1 MLLGFNK
8 VWAEPNYIFS
18 EDIVSAKQKSA
29 LSWIVRSSRPQFVN
43 IILLAVVYGLNAF
56 IGVYNT
62 VFARDLVDAAV
73 KGVQGGSLDEV
84 IRYGLLYFG
93 VTLVQIVTLVLAR
106 NFGFKI
112 GARLDMSLK
121 SSLFHSMM
129 TKEYSDISAYHSGE
143 LMNRLTN
150 DVNVVT
156 SAIVSIVP
164 SLVFFIVKIIGIF
177 YILVQINLIFALV
190 FVVGG
195 ALVFLVATLFK
206 PITKRMHKDVQ
217 EKEGKVRSFMQEGLG
232 SLLMIKTFGAQE
244 KMQKSAYALQEDC
257 YRSQRKRNI
266 FSIVTGTGMTAVF
279 SFAFVW
285 GLGWGA
291 YMLYYGAI
299 SYGVL
304 MQITSL
310 IGQIRTPIQGMT
322 NIFPTYFTA
331 LASAERLMEIENLP
345 DEQELHSDVDTQKLY
360 DEMEAICFDDISF
373 AFDRD
378 IVLDSTSLTI
388 NKGEFVAIEGIS
400 GIGKSTL
407 MKLLLSV
414 YQPKSG
420 DIYIRTPDQKYIVDK
435 SLRKLFSYVPQGNFL
450 LSGSLRENIAFVA
463 PDASDDDIMRAAR
476 IACAEDFIKELPEG
490 LDTVIAEHGGG
501 LSEGQVQRVAIA
513 RAILTKA
520 PVILLDEATSALDEA
535 TEVSLLHNLRQLQD
549 KTCIII
555 SHKKAAEEICDKT
568 VTIENKKICFHE

>member
-1 MLLGFNK
+1 M
-8 VWAEPNYIFS
+8 
-18 EDIVSAKQKSA
+18 SAKQKSA
-29 LSWIVRSSRPQFVN
+29 LGWIVRSSRPQFIN
-43 IILLAVVYGLNAF
+43 IIWLAVIYGLNAF

-73 KGVQGGSLDEV
+73 KGVNGGSLDEV
-84 IRYGLLYFG
+84 IHYGLLYLG
-93 VTLVQIVTLVLAR
+93 VTVVQIVTLILAR
-106 NFGFKI
+106 DLCFKV
-112 GARLDMSLK
+112 GAKLDMSIK
-121 SSLFHSMM
+121 SSLFRSMM
-129 TKEYSDISAYHSGE
+129 MKEYADISAYHSGE

-150 DVNVVT
+150 DVSVVT
-156 SAIVSIVP
+156 SAIVSIIP

-177 YILVQINLIFALV
+177 YILVRINVMFALV

-195 ALVFLVATLFK
+195 ALIFLIASLFK
-206 PITKRMHKDVQ
+206 PVTKRMHKDVQ

-244 KMQKSAYALQEDC
+244 KMQSSAYALQEDS

-266 FSIVTGTGMTAVF
+266 FSIITGTGMTAVF

-291 YMLYYGAI
+291 YMLYLGAI

-310 IGQIRTPIQGMT
+310 VTQIRTPIQGMT
-322 NIFPTYFTA
+322 NIFPTYFNA
-331 LASAERLMEIENLP
+331 LASAERLLEIENLP
-345 DEQELHSDVDTQKLY
+345 DEQELYSDIDTQKLY

-378 IVLDSTSLTI
+378 IVLDFTSLTI
-388 NKGEFVAIEGIS
+388 EKGEFVAIEGIS

-414 YQPKSG
+414 YQPKAG
-420 DIYIRTPDQKYIVDK
+420 EIYIRTRDKKYVVDK
-435 SLRKLFSYVPQGNFL
+435 SLRQLFSYVPQGNFL
-450 LSGSLRENIAFVA
+450 LSGTLRENIAFVA
-463 PDASDDDIMRAAR
+463 PDATDDAIMEAAR
-476 IACAEDFIKELPEG
+476 IACAAGFISELPEG

-513 RAILTKA
+513 RAILSGA

-535 TEVSLLHNLRQLQD
+535 TEIELLHHLRQLQN

-555 SHKKAAEEICDKT
+555 SHKKAAEAICDKT
-568 VTIENKKICFHE
+568 VTIENKKIMVNSR